1 MNYLKQFSII
11 LCFSFAG
18 ELLSRIIPVPVPAA
32 VWGIV
37 LLFLGLATHLVPLS
51 AVRDAGTFLTKIMP
65 VLFVAPAVDL
75 MDCWDLVRDNWIGI
89 ALVVVLSTVIT
100 FAVSGRIC
108 QGLIRKEDEHHG

>member
-1 MNYLKQFSII
+1 MPQPLTRITLSLTVPLRSPSIPTFI
-11 LCFSFAG
+11 TT
-18 ELLSRIIPVPVPAA
+18 VPAA